1 MEAQENIKDVVRAND
16 GRRVSKSPKHRKVQE
31 KALRALPGQ
40 APFARSRSG
49 LRTGSTP
56 HFAAWKAEGELRS
69 KLQRMKTVAL
79 AEQIEE
85 NSIAIPFALLNG
97 GGFKTIWQVA
107 QADLAEL
114 LAVPQMGPARLAKVE
129 TYLAGKRVPLNWT
142 AKNGD

>member
-1 MEAQENIKDVVRAND
+1 MR
-16 GRRVSKSPKHRKVQE
+16 
-31 KALRALPGQ
+31 
-40 APFARSRSG
+40 
-49 LRTGSTP
+49 
-56 HFAAWKAEGELRS
+56 
-69 KLQRMKTVAL
+69 TVAL

-85 NSIAIPFALLNG
+85 NSIAIPFALLHG
-97 GGFKTIWQVA
+97 GGYKNVWQVA